1 MSEENSKSE
10 EEKDEKP
17 KASPKEEVVKATDSA
32 DSEKSD
38 SVDDKASKKKEVKSK
53 ASKKEELLDATD
65 SDASEK
71 SDSVDDKATKKKEE
85 KPKASNKEEL
95 LDATDSDA
103 SEKSDSVDDKATKKK
118 EETAADLLG
127 ANIEQVKVRKAK
139 GSKNISSGI
148 CFIVATFNN
157 TKVSFSDMKGNVIS
171 WSSSGKCNFRGSRK
185 STAYAAQ
192 VVTQDAGKV
201 AMSHGMKE
209 VVVKVKGPGMGRD
222 SAIRALQSL
231 GFTVSTII
239 DVTPVPHN
247 GCRPPKRRRV

>member
-1 MSEENSKSE
+1 MSEEEQKE
-10 EEKDEKP
+10 ETTDEVVPVEEKPQEKP
-17 KASPKEEVVKATDSA
+17 AAKAE
-32 DSEKSD
+32 
-38 SVDDKASKKKEVKSK
+38 KKEVAAETTEANPEAK
-53 ASKKEELLDATD
+53 AES
-65 SDASEK
+65 
-71 SDSVDDKATKKKEE
+71 KEE
-85 KPKASNKEEL
+85 KE
-95 LDATDSDA
+95 DST
-103 SEKSDSVDDKATKKK
+103 SEKK

-127 ANIEQVKVRKAK
+127 ANIEQVKIRKAK

-192 VVTQDAGKV
+192 VVTQDAGRV

-209 VVVKVKGPGMGRD
+209 VLVKVKGPGMGRD

-231 GFTVSTII
+231 GFSVTSIV

>member
-1 MSEENSKSE
+1 MSEEENNIDTEETKTVKSAVSDSGSETKAPKENPSE
-10 EEKDEKP
+10 EGTESVASSDKSDEK
-17 KASPKEEVVKATDSA
+17 V
-32 DSEKSD
+32 SE
-38 SVDDKASKKKEVKSK
+38 
-53 ASKKEELLDATD
+53 
-65 SDASEK
+65 
-71 SDSVDDKATKKKEE
+71 
-85 KPKASNKEEL
+85 
-95 LDATDSDA
+95 
-103 SEKSDSVDDKATKKK
+103 KK

-139 GSKNISSGI
+139 GSKNIASGI

-157 TKVSFSDMKGNVIS
+157 TKVSFSDMNGNIIS

-192 VVTQDAGKV
+192 VVTQDAGRV

-209 VVVKVKGPGMGRD
+209 VLVKVKGPGMGRD

-231 GFTVSTII
+231 GFMVSTII

>member
-1 MSEENSKSE
+1 MSE
-10 EEKDEKP
+10 EEKIEP
-17 KASPKEEVVKATDSA
+17 EENKEEVVEAAKPDPKV
-32 DSEKSD
+32 EK
-38 SVDDKASKKKEVKSK
+38 EP
-53 ASKKEELLDATD
+53 
-65 SDASEK
+65 
-71 SDSVDDKATKKKEE
+71 EE
-85 KPKASNKEEL
+85 KPKAKASAKKPKKTVPAKDSPADAPAKDSPADVPVKEKV
-95 LDATDSDA
+95 
-103 SEKSDSVDDKATKKK
+103 SEKKAEETEEAAEAPVEAKESEKK

-139 GSKNISSGI
+139 GSKNIASGI

-157 TKVSFSDMKGNVIS
+157 TKVSFSDMSGNIIS

-192 VVTQDAGKV
+192 VVTQDAGRV

-209 VVVKVKGPGMGRD
+209 VLVKVKGPGMGRD

-231 GFTVSTII
+231 GFIVSTII

>member
-1 MSEENSKSE
+1 MSE
-10 EEKDEKP
+10 EEKKEEEKQDLP
-17 KASPKEEVVKATDSA
+17 SETEPEAVTEDKEPASPESSDSSDSDSEEAKPQKNAKETKAEPK
-32 DSEKSD
+32 EKSD
-38 SVDDKASKKKEVKSK
+38 SKEDKESK
-53 ASKKEELLDATD
+53 TD
-65 SDASEK
+65 SDSDEKKSSDDESE
-71 SDSVDDKATKKKEE
+71 AQE
-85 KPKASNKEEL
+85 AG
-95 LDATDSDA
+95 
-103 SEKSDSVDDKATKKK
+103 KKK
-118 EETAADLLG
+118 EETAEDLLG

-157 TKVSFSDMKGNVIS
+157 TKVSFSDMKGNIIS

-192 VVTQDAGKV
+192 VVTQDAGRT

-209 VVVKVKGPGMGRD
+209 VLVKVKGPGMGRD

-231 GFTVSTII
+231 GFVVSSII

>member
-1 MSEENSKSE
+1 MNEDPDTINNDSDDS
-10 EEKDEKP
+10 
-17 KASPKEEVVKATDSA
+17 TDTTVEA
-32 DSEKSD
+32 PPP
-38 SVDDKASKKKEVKSK
+38 SVDGKENDESLEAKEKQPVKR
-53 ASKKEELLDATD
+53 
-65 SDASEK
+65 
-71 SDSVDDKATKKKEE
+71 
-85 KPKASNKEEL
+85 
-95 LDATDSDA
+95 
-103 SEKSDSVDDKATKKK
+103 

-139 GSKNISSGI
+139 GSKNITTGI
-148 CFIVATFNN
+148 CYVVATFNN
-157 TKVSFSDMKGNVIS
+157 TKVSFTDIKGNVIS

-209 VVVKVKGPGMGRD
+209 VLVKVKGPGMGRD

-231 GFTVSTII
+231 GFSVTSII

-247 GCRPPKRRRV
+247 GCRSPKRRRV

>member
-1 MSEENSKSE
+1 MSE
-10 EEKDEKP
+10 EEKLNQDESEVP
-17 KASPKEEVVKATDSA
+17 VTSENSSMTSIKEEP
-32 DSEKSD
+32 KSTE
-38 SVDDKASKKKEVKSK
+38 SKVE
-53 ASKKEELLDATD
+53 
-65 SDASEK
+65 
-71 SDSVDDKATKKKEE
+71 
-85 KPKASNKEEL
+85 
-95 LDATDSDA
+95 
-103 SEKSDSVDDKATKKK
+103 KK
-118 EETAADLLG
+118 EETAEDLLG

-148 CFIVATFNN
+148 CYVVATFNN
-157 TKVSFSDMKGNVIS
+157 TKVSFTDMKGNVIS

-209 VVVKVKGPGMGRD
+209 VLVKVKGPGMGRD

-231 GFTVSTII
+231 GFNVSAII